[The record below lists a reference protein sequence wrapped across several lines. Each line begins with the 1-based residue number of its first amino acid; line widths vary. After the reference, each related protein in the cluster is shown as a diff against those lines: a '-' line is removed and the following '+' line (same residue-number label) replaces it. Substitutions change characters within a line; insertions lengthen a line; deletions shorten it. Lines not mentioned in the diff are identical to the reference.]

1 MKQIY
6 DKIIN
11 RNENYFDNPFTIRH
25 MWRMTVKMWQMKAG
39 NNWAADNN
47 VADGQFRS
55 FLTFVAIGK
64 PMLGIAS
71 LQCVYHGFG
80 YFAQVVWF

>member
-6 DKIIN
+6 DKINN

-39 NNWAADNN
+39 NN
-47 VADGQFRS
+47 
-55 FLTFVAIGK
+55 
-64 PMLGIAS
+64 
-71 LQCVYHGFG
+71 
-80 YFAQVVWF
+80 